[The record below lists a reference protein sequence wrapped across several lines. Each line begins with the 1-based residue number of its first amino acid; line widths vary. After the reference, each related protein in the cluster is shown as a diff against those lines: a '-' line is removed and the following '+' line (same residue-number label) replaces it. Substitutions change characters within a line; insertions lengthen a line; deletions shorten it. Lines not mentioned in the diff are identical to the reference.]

1 MAKHKRWSDKPKP
14 DVSSIDEEE
23 QLVEQETSVQKEHKD
38 IKSIIVSGT
47 KYIYIIAAASLLSG
61 IFTPLTLGVE
71 IEQVI
76 LAILSILLGLVGGV
90 LIFLGIMNQ
99 KNIFLFGIIGIGLII
114 CSTIFIF
121 EFAERSLF

>member
-1 MAKHKRWSDKPKP
+1 MVKHKRWSDKEESKSTQKE
-14 DVSSIDEEE
+14 DVIIS
-23 QLVEQETSVQKEHKD
+23 EQENTSLKIETD
-38 IKSIIVSGT
+38 LKSLILSGT